1 MKVRKGNDIRLKV
14 RLSYENGE
22 ANVQFAKAIF
32 VNRTLKEDLAK
43 EYQKKN
49 RFIGRFPTEPF
60 VNEFEPNEYNIN
72 SCGAYPKY
80 RAFVANQY
88 SGFGVRPN
96 WKKCAP
102 IKDVDITEYCGNVYH
117 TTAFD
122 TIEALF
128 PAKAQLY
135 PGVYDLVV
143 IAEITD
149 SGYGDNKRVVST
161 RLNNVFELV
170 SEDVDQSDI
179 AENPVNI
186 EIITTEEGGN
196 VPDTYIVH
204 ASYSNN
210 NIRLDRNDNYSID
223 IDISPISGWYE
234 ELTEEQND

>member
-14 RLSYENGE
+14 RLSYDNGE

-80 RAFVANQY
+80 KAFVANQY
-88 SGFGVRPN
+88 NGFGVRPN

-102 IKDVDITEYCGNVYH
+102 IKEVNITEYCGDVYH

-122 TIEALF
+122 TIEAVF

-135 PGVYDLVV
+135 PGVYDLIV
-143 IAEITD
+143 IAEVCD
-149 SGYGDNKRVVST
+149 DGYENKVRTVST
-161 RLNNVFELV
+161 RMNGVFELV
-170 SEDVDQSDI
+170 TDDVDQEEIVD
-179 AENPVNI
+179 NPVNI
-186 EIITTEEGGN
+186 EIIHTEDSSN
-196 VPDTYIVH
+196 VPDTFVVRG
-204 ASYSNN
+204 SYGDNA
-210 NIRLDRNDNYSID
+210 ITLDRNDSNSIN

-234 ELTEEQND
+234 EPTEEQND

>member
-14 RLSYENGE
+14 RLSYDNGE
-22 ANVQFAKAIF
+22 ANVQFAKAVF

-80 RAFVANQY
+80 KAFVANQY

-122 TIEALF
+122 TVEVLF

-135 PGVYDLVV
+135 PGVYDLIV
-143 IAEITD
+143 IAEVYD

-161 RLNNVFELV
+161 RLNDVFELV

-186 EIITTEEGGN
+186 EIITTEEEGN
-196 VPDTYIVH
+196 VPDTYIVRG
-204 ASYSNN
+204 SYGNN
-210 NIRLDRNDNYSID
+210 NIRLDRNDSNSIN

-234 ELTEEQND
+234 EPTEEQND